1 MRIFHGAVLLA
12 AMAATPAFAQDSG
25 RPAFSGGHIEAI
37 AGVDHASWYG
47 ESDTGVMY
55 GIAGGYDFRSGNAVF
70 GIEAE
75 AADATTDECLMGC
88 IDAGRDLYIG
98 GRVGVVAGRSVLI
111 YGKVGY
117 TNARAT
123 FSAGIVSPGVNFD
136 GIRAGA
142 GIEWAIPGSALAL
155 RAEYRYSNYEDGAS
169 RNQGVIGL
177 GLRF

>member
-1 MRIFHGAVLLA
+1 MRSILAAALLA
-12 AMAATPAFAQDSG
+12 TAATPAFAQDTG

-37 AGVDHASWYG
+37 GGVDSASWFG

-75 AADATTDECLMGC
+75 ATEATTDECLMGC

-98 GRVGVVAGRSVLI
+98 GRAGVVAGRSVLI

-117 TNARAT
+117 TNARAV
-123 FSAGIVSPGVNFD
+123 FSAGIVAPAINFD

-169 RNQGVIGL
+169 RNQGVVGL